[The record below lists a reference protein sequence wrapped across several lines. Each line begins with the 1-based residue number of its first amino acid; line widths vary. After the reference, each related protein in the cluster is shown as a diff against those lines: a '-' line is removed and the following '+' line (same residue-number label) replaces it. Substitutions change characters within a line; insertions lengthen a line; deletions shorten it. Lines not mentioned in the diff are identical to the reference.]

1 MCRDRQEVDRSGLE
15 MFRRTRR
22 QLETEE
28 VLHRHGLG
36 GQNYLECVYHSRP
49 LDLLMRL
56 YEDPSIERR
65 NAAAAGNFPDI
76 NSAAENIASIHE
88 INLMSVKHELLD
100 RWLPLSGSVET
111 NTDIIRNT
119 GLDEYEYE

>member
-1 MCRDRQEVDRSGLE
+1 MTGLV
-15 MFRRTRR
+15 MFRKIRR

-36 GQNYLECVYHSRP
+36 AQSYLECVHHARP

-56 YEDPSIERR
+56 YEDPSIEQR

-76 NSAAENIASIHE
+76 NSAAESIASIHE
-88 INLMSVKHELLD
+88 INMVSVKHELLD
-100 RWLPLSGSVET
+100 RWLPLLGT
-111 NTDIIRNT
+111 
-119 GLDEYEYE
+119 